1 MKSPGFHPRPSATP
15 GAEATL
21 LPTGQ
26 GMLRLPPGP
35 PGQYRLSQWEYDH
48 ERARKDYP
56 WQPPLSF
63 SVRARASHTVIPG
76 TWGFGLWNV
85 PLSLSLGFGSKQV
98 LPALPNAV
106 WYFFASPEN
115 YLSLRDDLPGN
126 GALAA
131 TFRAPNLSPL
141 LLAPGVLAVPL
152 LFFRPTARLLRRV
165 AARLVQQDAV
175 ALSLDPTEWHNYTF
189 DWQFDQVTFRVDGVV
204 VFETSISPR
213 GPLSLVIWVDNQF
226 AAWKPDG
233 SLRWGLLEGEEV
245 YVEIEDL
252 NIS

>member
-1 MKSPGFHPRPSATP
+1 M
-15 GAEATL
+15 
-21 LPTGQ
+21 
-26 GMLRLPPGP
+26 
-35 PGQYRLSQWEYDH
+35 
-48 ERARKDYP
+48 
-56 WQPPLSF
+56 
-63 SVRARASHTVIPG
+63 
-76 TWGFGLWNV
+76 
-85 PLSLSLGFGSKQV
+85 

-115 YLSLRDDLPGN
+115 HLSLRDELPGN

-141 LLAPGVLAVPL
+141 LLAPGALAIPL
-152 LFFRPTARLLRRV
+152 LFFRSTARWLRRA
-165 AARLVQQDAV
+165 AARIVQQDAA
-175 ALSLDPTEWHNYTF
+175 ALSLDPTEWHEYAF
-189 DWQFDQVTFRVDGVV
+189 AWHVDRVIFRVDGNA
-204 VFETSISPR
+204 VFETPISPR

-233 SLRWGLLEGEEV
+233 RLQWGLLEGEEV

>member
-1 MKSPGFHPRPSATP
+1 MNSSRFHPRPSTTP

-21 LPTGQ
+21 LPTGK
-26 GMLRLPPGP
+26 GTLRLPSGSR
-35 PGQYRLSQWEYDH
+35 GQYRLAQWEDEH
-48 ERARKDYP
+48 DRARNHYP
-56 WQPPLSF
+56 WQPRLPF
-63 SVRARASHTVIPG
+63 SVCARASHAVIPG

-126 GALAA
+126 GMLAA

-141 LLAPGVLAVPL
+141 LLAPGALAIPL

-165 AARLVQQDAV
+165 AARIVQQDAA
-175 ALSLDPTEWHNYTF
+175 ALSLDPTEWHRYAF
-189 DWQFDQVTFRVDGVV
+189 DWQFDQVTFRVDGEV
-204 VFETSISPR
+204 VFETFISPR

-226 AAWKPDG
+226 AAWEPDG
-233 SLRWGLLEGEEV
+233 RLRWGLLEGEEV